1 MCFVFLILIK
11 EIQKYSN
18 FFFFPTRIKKKEFLL
33 YVYIVEKKKKRRKEN
48 NVRCMSPSNICKKVS
63 NMSDVILFHSTNSK
77 ILPTK
82 ISLKL
87 LSNGHIFVDW
97 KDLPKHR
104 NIRQCVIH
112 YKSLNTNQVKFFLLF
127 C

>member
-1 MCFVFLILIK
+1 
-11 EIQKYSN
+11 
-18 FFFFPTRIKKKEFLL
+18 LL
-33 YVYIVEKKKKRRKEN
+33 YVSIKH
-48 NVRCMSPSNICKKVS
+48 MQKVS

-112 YKSLNTNQVKFFLLF
+112 YKSLNTNQVKFFFVILLEIF
-127 C
+127 LIFLIRVMLYVYHVKNKILFYEKFNQVIYMKYMYVLLIVRIEL

>member
-1 MCFVFLILIK
+1 VFCFFNFNKRNTKIFKFLFF
-11 EIQKYSN
+11 SN
-18 FFFFPTRIKKKEFLL
+18 QNKKKEFLL

>member
-1 MCFVFLILIK
+1 M
-11 EIQKYSN
+11 Q
-18 FFFFPTRIKKKEFLL
+18 
-33 YVYIVEKKKKRRKEN
+33 
-48 NVRCMSPSNICKKVS
+48 KVS

-112 YKSLNTNQVKFFLLF
+112 YKSLNTNQVKFFFVILLEIF
-127 C
+127 LIFLIRVMLYVYHVKNKILFYEKFNQVIYMKYMYVLLIVRIEL

>member
-1 MCFVFLILIK
+1 M
-11 EIQKYSN
+11 
-18 FFFFPTRIKKKEFLL
+18 L
-33 YVYIVEKKKKRRKEN
+33 YVSIKH
-48 NVRCMSPSNICKKVS
+48 MQKVS

-112 YKSLNTNQVKFFLLF
+112 YKSLNTNQVKFFFVILLEIF
-127 C
+127 LIFLIRVMLYVYHVKNKILFYEKFNQVIYMKYMYVLLIVRIEL

>member
-1 MCFVFLILIK
+1 
-11 EIQKYSN
+11 
-18 FFFFPTRIKKKEFLL
+18 L
-33 YVYIVEKKKKRRKEN
+33 YVSIKH
-48 NVRCMSPSNICKKVS
+48 MQKVS

-112 YKSLNTNQVKFFLLF
+112 YKSLNTNQVKFFFVILLEIF
-127 C
+127 LIFLIRVMLYVYHVKNKILFYEKFNQVIYMKYMYVLLIVRIEL